1 MKKKSL
7 FLAIVFCFSGLGF
20 SQAMAGAKSDPVLKA
35 MVGELNR
42 SYKKLKNAEKAP
54 LYFLQY
60 EVFDK
65 SSYWVGSNL
74 GAITSESDRA
84 SKSLTVD
91 ARVGSYELDNSHE
104 VKGKES
110 RSRGANSKDIGS
122 IQIPFNDEDA
132 IKTKIW
138 ELTDKSYKEALDKY
152 LKVVMNKKVTA
163 KEEDKS
169 GDFSLKKRSEVFYQR
184 VELSKIN
191 KAKVKGIIKR
201 LSAKFK
207 KHDFIINSNVG
218 FYAQNVNK
226 YIVNS
231 EGSQIVTGNNYITVF
246 LSLGA
251 RTKDGMDLSRSKDY
265 AFDNFKD
272 MPSEKKLSAD
282 LDILIKELEK
292 LTKAKD
298 QEPFTVP
305 AILNNRSAA
314 VFFHEIFGHRIEGHR
329 QKSASEGQTFAKK
342 VGQEIMPSFLSVYDD
357 PSMHYFKGQF
367 LRGYYEY
374 DDEAVKSKRVDLVE
388 NGVLKG
394 FLMSRIPI
402 DNFPYS
408 NGHGRRSEGKMSVAR
423 QGNLIIKSRKEVSY
437 KKLKKLLM
445 AEIKKSDKPYGLIIK
460 DISGGFTITQRIL
473 PQSFTILIKYA
484 VKVYSDG
491 RPDEIIRGLNMIG
504 TPLQTF
510 QKIIYTGDD
519 PKVFN
524 GTCGAESGW
533 VPVSAVSPSLL
544 FSEVETEKVKKSN
557 EKPPILRPP
566 YFDGLVQTEAKND

>member
-1 MKKKSL
+1 MKIKVLSL
-7 FLAIVFCFSGLGF
+7 SIIFLFTGICFSQNIAI
-20 SQAMAGAKSDPVLKA
+20 SKSDPVLKA

-42 SYKKLKNAEKAP
+42 SYKKLKKAEKAP

-65 SSYWVGSNL
+65 SSYWVSSNL
-74 GAITSESDRA
+74 GAITDESDSA
-84 SKSLTVD
+84 SKELTVD
-91 ARVGSYELDNSHE
+91 ARVGSYTLDNSHE

-110 RSRGANSKDIGS
+110 RSRGANSKSIGS
-122 IQIPFNDEDA
+122 IRIPLNDENA
-132 IKTKIW
+132 IKVKIW
-138 ELTDKSYKEALDKY
+138 ELTDKAYKEALDKY
-152 LKVVMNKKVTA
+152 LKVAMNKQVTA

-169 GDFSLKKRSEVFYQR
+169 GDFSLQKKSEVFYQK
-184 VELSKIN
+184 VAPVQIN
-191 KAKVKGIIKR
+191 KAKIKEIIKR

-207 KHDFIINSNVG
+207 KHDFIISSSVG
-218 FYAQNVNK
+218 FYSQNINK

-231 EGSQIVTGNNYITVF
+231 EGSQIVIGNNYISIF

-251 RTKDGMDLSRSKDY
+251 RTKDGMDLSRNKNY
-265 AFDNFKD
+265 NFDNLKD
-272 MPSEKKLSAD
+272 MPSEKQLSDD
-282 LDILIKELEK
+282 LDVLIDELEK

-298 QEPFTVP
+298 QEPFTGP
-305 AILNNRSAA
+305 AILDNKSAA

-357 PSMHYFKGQF
+357 SSMQYFNGQF
-367 LRGYYEY
+367 LRGYYRY
-374 DDEAVKSKRVDLVE
+374 DDEAVKSQRVSLVE

-402 DNFPYS
+402 DNFLYS
-408 NGHGRRSEGKMSVAR
+408 NGHGRRSEGKMAVAR
-423 QGNLIIKSRKEVSY
+423 QGNLIITSKKETPYSELR
-437 KKLKKLLM
+437 KKLI
-445 AEIKKSDKPYGLIIK
+445 AEIKKSGKPYGLIIK
-460 DISGGFTITQRIL
+460 DIAGGFTITQRSL

-484 VKVYSDG
+484 VKIYPDG
-491 RPDEIIRGLNMIG
+491 RPDEVIRGLNMIG

-519 PKVFN
+519 SKVFN

-557 EKPPILRPP
+557 EKPPILKPP
-566 YFDGLVQTEAKND
+566 YFDGQISIGGKK

>member
-1 MKKKSL
+1 MKKISL
-7 FLAIVFCFSGLGF
+7 FLASFFIFSGFGF
-20 SQAMAGAKSDPVLKA
+20 SQNTGAKSDSVLKA
-35 MVGELNR
+35 MVSELNR

-65 SSYWVGSNL
+65 SSYWVSSNL
-74 GAITSESDRA
+74 GAITDESENNS

-91 ARVGSYELDNSHE
+91 ARVGSYQLDNSHE
-104 VKGKES
+104 TKGKES
-110 RSRGANSKDIGS
+110 RSRGANSKSIGS
-122 IQIPFNDEDA
+122 VQIPLNDEDA
-132 IKTKIW
+132 IKAKIW
-138 ELTDKSYKEALDKY
+138 ELTDKAYKEALDKY
-152 LKVVMNKKVTA
+152 LKVAMNKQVTA

-169 GDFSLKKRSEVFYQR
+169 GDFSFKKRIEVFYER
-184 VELSKIN
+184 VDSSAIN
-191 KAKVKGIIKR
+191 KEKVKRIIKK

-207 KHDFIINSNVG
+207 KHEFIINSNIL
-218 FYAQNVNK
+218 FYSQNINK

-231 EGSQIVTGNNYITVF
+231 EGSKVVMGNNYISMF

-251 RTKDGMDLSRSKDY
+251 RTKDGMDLSRSKGY
-265 AFDNFKD
+265 HFDNFKD
-272 MPSEKKLSAD
+272 MPSEKKLSDD

-298 QEPFTVP
+298 QEPFTGP
-305 AILNNRSAA
+305 AILDNRSAA

-342 VGQEIMPSFLSVYDD
+342 VGQEIMPAFLTVYDD

-367 LRGYYEY
+367 LRGYYRY
-374 DDEAVKSKRVDLVE
+374 DDEAVKAERSSLVE
-388 NGVLKG
+388 KGVLKG
-394 FLMSRIPI
+394 FLMARIPI
-402 DNFPYS
+402 DKFPNS
-408 NGHGRRSEGKMSVAR
+408 NGHGRRSEGKMAVAR
-423 QGNLIIKSRKEVSY
+423 QGNLIIESKKEVSY
-437 KKLKKLLM
+437 IELKKKLID
-445 AEIKKSDKPYGLIIK
+445 EIKKSGKPYGLIIK
-460 DISGGFTITQRIL
+460 DIAGGFTITQRSL

-484 VKVYSDG
+484 VKVFADG
-491 RPDEIIRGLNMIG
+491 RQDEVVRGLNMIG

-510 QKIIYTGDD
+510 QKVIYTGNDST
-519 PKVFN
+519 VFN

-557 EKPPILRPP
+557 EKPPILKPP
-566 YFDGLVQTEAKND
+566 YFDK